1 MFIIIDGIDG
11 SGKGT
16 ITDYFVDL
24 LRESGKKVAD
34 LRSLMRE
41 TGRYPEA
48 ADWRAAD
55 AVVTTEP
62 TYARVGLAIREELL
76 RDPAYTPETVAE
88 AFAVDREIH
97 YRRVVIP
104 ARAAGKIVISERGI
118 SSSLAYQVVAG
129 VPEAAVLALPGNRL
143 ALENAPDCLALA
155 ALDAATAVARLA
167 ARAGKADDS
176 YFEKQPFL
184 DLMEARYA
192 SAEFRRL
199 FESRGARILEIPTAG
214 SLEDTRRRVQ
224 EAYASIFPA

>member
-16 ITDYFVDL
+16 ITDYFADL
-24 LRESGKKVAD
+24 LRKNGKQVVD
-34 LRSLMRE
+34 LRGLMRE
-41 TGRYPEA
+41 TGRYPA
-48 ADWRAAD
+48 ADDWLAAD

-76 RDPAYTPETVAE
+76 RDQAYAPETVAE

-118 SSSLAYQVVAG
+118 SSSLAYQVAAG
-129 VPEAAVLALPGNRL
+129 VPEATILALPGNRL
-143 ALENAPDCLALA
+143 ALENAPDYLALA

-167 ARAGKADDS
+167 ARAGKTDDS
-176 YFEKQPFL
+176 YFEKQAFL
-184 DLMEARYA
+184 ELMATRYA
-192 SAEFRRL
+192 SPEFRRI
-199 FESRGARILEIPTAG
+199 FESRGARILEIPTVG
-214 SLEDTRRRVQ
+214 NLEDTRRRVE
-224 EAYASIFPA
+224 EAYTSIFPA